1 MEQKLKQDWQLGDNL
16 RRLRTDHGYSQEKL
30 CTQLL
35 LLNCDIGRSTYSKYE
50 SGELN
55 IRTSVL
61 VRLQKLYNCAY
72 EEFFRDLEKNNTSL
86 SGKNAEESKSR

>member
-1 MEQKLKQDWQLGDNL
+1 MEQKLKQDWKLGDNL

-30 CTQLL
+30 CTQLQ

-72 EEFFRDLEKNNTSL
+72 DEFFRDLEKNNTTP
-86 SGKNAEESKSR
+86 AIEDTDDTKSE